1 MAKVVRLLRKG
12 GKIVQ
17 DCDVYIGRSVKR
29 GGWNLDASIWANPF
43 KRKPDVPIGSTLAA
57 YEKYVRSSTVLMN
70 EIPSLIGK
78 TLGCWCKPNPC
89 HGDVLV
95 KLVNEH
101 LQTEDFEVLPDIDV
115 DERDSEQAD
124 NERDV

>member
-29 GGWNLDASIWANPF
+29 GGWNLEASIWANPF
-43 KRKPDVPIGSTLAA
+43 KRTPYVPGSTLAA

-70 EIPSLIGK
+70 EIPSLVGK

-101 LQTEDFEVLPDIDV
+101 LQTEDFEVLPGV
-115 DERDSEQAD
+115 GEQDSEQGD
-124 NERDV
+124 NE